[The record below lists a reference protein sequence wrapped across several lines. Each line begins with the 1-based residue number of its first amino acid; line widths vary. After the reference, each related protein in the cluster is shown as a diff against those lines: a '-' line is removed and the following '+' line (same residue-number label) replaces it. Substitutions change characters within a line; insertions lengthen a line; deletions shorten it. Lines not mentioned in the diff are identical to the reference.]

1 MCQCILT
8 EDTLYSSLNIPRV
21 RWQCCSGFEEGNNF
35 TIANG
40 QCNISISRPP
50 SMHDRKLDIVPFL
63 SLTVVTFSVLSF
75 PCFLLYPTSLSW
87 TVVSVT
93 KFVKVRL
100 AERSLELIYQI
111 ISTHTMWTLI
121 KLPAFFSLHL
131 QTTYMQQCI
140 CGRNDASGNWEWG
153 YTNLQYFI

>member
-121 KLPAFFSLHL
+121 KLPRVLLFVLTL
-131 QTTYMQQCI
+131 YICI
-140 CGRNDASGNWEWG
+140 CEAGSETTKTQNG
-153 YTNLQYFI
+153 TKIKLKP